1 MRYVF
6 IQFICTCIQAVCVC
20 VCVCICI
27 VFVIIELFLLL
38 LPPCHSLKNHCSNRW
53 IFHRLKLKYYP
64 DYAQW
69 WERAISGWSR
79 RGRAGRGQST
89 RITYYLWLRVPVR
102 VSCSRL
108 CALALSLFGCQCLF
122 NISLLTSCRVC
133 ERVCVW
139 VWERV
144 WCLHS
149 FRCLA
154 CSSFTLFAFR
164 CWISLKF
171 APICHNLYFFL
182 PFFFA
187 IFRVFFFYYFW
198 LSYEWQHSRAQRWMA
213 LLLLLRRAADE
224 LDKQMKKYTKETTRI
239 LCSARVACRE
249 RERQRGRNK

>member
-6 IQFICTCIQAVCVC
+6 IQFICTCIQVVCVC

-38 LPPCHSLKNHCSNRW
+38 LLPCHSLKNHCSNRW

-64 DYAQW
+64 DWAQW

-102 VSCSRL
+102 VSCTRL
-108 CALALSLFGCQCLF
+108 CVLALSLFGCQCLF

-171 APICHNLYFFL
+171 APICHNLYFFYH
-182 PFFFA
+182 FFFRN
-187 IFRVFFFYYFW
+187 FSCFFFLLFLAVIRMTAQSSPALDGAAAAAPPCRRWAWQANEKIYKRDNSYFV
-198 LSYEWQHSRAQRWMA
+198 QRACGMQRK
-213 LLLLLRRAADE
+213 R
-224 LDKQMKKYTKETTRI
+224 ET
-239 LCSARVACRE
+239 E
-249 RERQRGRNK
+249 REK

>member
-1 MRYVF
+1 M
-6 IQFICTCIQAVCVC
+6 
-20 VCVCICI
+20 
-27 VFVIIELFLLL
+27 
-38 LPPCHSLKNHCSNRW
+38 
-53 IFHRLKLKYYP
+53 
-64 DYAQW
+64 
-69 WERAISGWSR
+69 
-79 RGRAGRGQST
+79 
-89 RITYYLWLRVPVR
+89 PVR

-133 ERVCVW
+133 ERVCVG

-144 WCLHS
+144 CCLLS

-187 IFRVFFFYYFW
+187 IFRVFFIIFGCHTNDSAVEPSAGW
-198 LSYEWQHSRAQRWMA
+198 RCCSAVP
-213 LLLLLRRAADE
+213 
-224 LDKQMKKYTKETTRI
+224 QMSLTSKWKNIQKRQ
-239 LCSARVACRE
+239 LVFCAARVACRE
-249 RERQRGRNK
+249 RERQRERQK

>member
-27 VFVIIELFLLL
+27 VFVIIELLLL
-38 LPPCHSLKNHCSNRW
+38 LLPCHSLKNHCSNRW

-64 DYAQW
+64 DCAQW

-133 ERVCVW
+133 GGVRESV
-139 VWERV
+139 
-144 WCLHS
+144 
-149 FRCLA
+149 
-154 CSSFTLFAFR
+154 
-164 CWISLKF
+164 
-171 APICHNLYFFL
+171 L
-182 PFFFA
+182 PFF
-187 IFRVFFFYYFW
+187 
-198 LSYEWQHSRAQRWMA
+198 LSLSR
-213 LLLLLRRAADE
+213 LLLVYFICFSLLNFIKICAH
-224 LDKQMKKYTKETTRI
+224 LP
-239 LCSARVACRE
+239 
-249 RERQRGRNK
+249 